1 MRNAVIN
8 SVAMRACWRRITV
21 AVLVTVPWLATAAL
35 AQNSADRDERYEWD
49 LGEIYRSVD
58 DWDAARSDVLNRLTE
73 IEARRGTLG
82 ESAGS
87 LFRTLALV
95 SEVTKD
101 ALRVYVYSSLE
112 ADEDLRESEPQERNQ
127 LAENMYARLGEATA
141 WIRPE
146 IVDTG
151 REKIGSFVTTDARL
165 KPFAHSLDDTL
176 RRAEHTL
183 GDEAEGVLA
192 LFSQPSSAPGNIYS
206 MIANSDI
213 PFPTL
218 TMSNGEDAL
227 INSQGYSRWR
237 ASPDRAERKR
247 VFDAYWGKWSEYR
260 NSVGLVLNSHLQ
272 TQAALAR
279 ARQFDS
285 VLEREFFNDNLPP
298 AVYETLVSEV
308 NAALP
313 TLHRYFRLR
322 ARMLGVEDMRYYDIY
337 PPLVSLDR
345 EFDIDT
351 SMQITLDA
359 MEVLGEDW
367 VSMQSAAMRER
378 WMHVYPQQGKR
389 SGAYMNGSAY
399 DVHPYLLLNH
409 NDDYDS
415 LSTLAHEWGHAMHT
429 LYAQQTQPFETA
441 DYATFIAEIPSTSLE
456 LILLQYMLEHA
467 ASADERLYY
476 LGSALENLRGTF
488 FRQTMFA
495 EFELALYSAVE
506 AGEALS
512 GTRISELYG
521 EILRR
526 YHGHDEGVV
535 TIDDLYTH
543 EWMFVPHFYYNMYVY
558 QYATSLT
565 AGTALYARIVEDQ
578 ESGVENYKNLL
589 RAGGS
594 DYPYEL
600 LANAGVDLATS
611 QPYIAVVQ
619 QMNRIMDEMED
630 LLSGRDT
637 P

>member
-1 MRNAVIN
+1 MKYLTLPVLMLSTLLHLPGPAQAQEAVDARYAWDLSEIYE
-8 SVAMRACWRRITV
+8 SVA
-21 AVLVTVPWLATAAL
+21 
-35 AQNSADRDERYEWD
+35 
-49 LGEIYRSVD
+49 
-58 DWDAARSDVLNRLTE
+58 DWDEAREQVLERLVE

-87 LFRTLALV
+87 LYRTLALV
-95 SEVTKD
+95 SDVTKA
-101 ALRVYVYSSLE
+101 ALRVYVYSSLR
-112 ADEDLRESEPQERNQ
+112 ADEDLRETAPQERNQ
-127 LAENMYARLGEATA
+127 LAESMYARLGEATA

-146 IVDTG
+146 VVATG
-151 REKIGSFVTTDARL
+151 RDTIESFVASDVRL
-165 KPFAHSLDDTL
+165 NRFAHSLDDVL
-176 RRAEHTL
+176 RQAEHTL
-183 GDEAEGVLA
+183 GDEAEAVLA
-192 LFSQPSSAPGNIYS
+192 LFSQPAAAPSNIYS

-218 TMSNGEDAL
+218 QMSTGESAL

-272 TQAALAR
+272 TQVALAR
-279 ARQFDS
+279 ARNFET
-285 VLEREFFNDNLPP
+285 VLEREFFNDNLPR
-298 AVYETLVSEV
+298 AVYETLVEEV
-308 NAALP
+308 NNALP

-322 ARMLGVEDMRYYDIY
+322 ARMLGVQDMQYYDIY

-345 EFDIDT
+345 EFDIET
-351 SMQITLDA
+351 SKQITLEA

-367 VSMQSAAMRER
+367 VSMQRAAMNER

-399 DVHPYLLLNH
+399 DVHPFLLLNH
-409 NDDYDS
+409 NDDYES

-429 LYAQQTQPFETA
+429 LYARGAQPFETA

-456 LILLQYMLEHA
+456 LILLQHMLERTE
-467 ASADERLYY
+467 STDERLFY

-495 EFELALYSAVE
+495 EFELALYTAVE

-512 GTRISELYG
+512 GARISQIYG
-521 EILRR
+521 DILRR

-565 AGTALYARIVEDQ
+565 AGTALYARIVEDGAG
-578 ESGVENYKNLL
+578 GVENYKNLL

-594 DYPYEL
+594 DYPYDL
-600 LANAGVDLATS
+600 LVAAGVDLATP
-611 QPYIAVVQ
+611 QPYLAVVA
-619 QMNRIMDEMED
+619 QMNRIMDEMEA
-630 LLSGRDT
+630 LLGDGSGN
-637 P
+637 